1 MQIKNQTLW
10 KNYEEAKAEF
20 LSVEKKVFSHQEG
33 LSQCKTR
40 KGCFA
45 YGKILTWIKLIEEDV

>member
-20 LSVEKKVFSHQEG
+20 LSAEKKVFSH
-33 LSQCKTR
+33 
-40 KGCFA
+40 
-45 YGKILTWIKLIEEDV
+45 